1 MLINDI
7 YKFFLSTD
15 SVSIDSRK
23 IVDNSL
29 FISLKGDR
37 FNGNKF
43 AKSAIENGAR
53 YAIVDD
59 EKYKIDE
66 RFILV
71 EDCLETLQK
80 LANFHRR
87 KINTKIIAITGSNGK
102 TTTKELLYNVFKS
115 RYNTTCTIGNL
126 NNHIGVPLSLL
137 NIKIDTEI
145 AIIEMGASSLGEI
158 KLLCDIAEP
167 NYGYITN
174 FGKAHIEGFGS
185 ELKVVEGKSELYK
198 YLKNNNGT
206 IFFNL
211 DDNKQ
216 KNLLENYNRKF
227 SFGLNSKFC
236 KYKLCSV
243 NESIIIDTENENISS
258 SLYGKYNVDNI
269 MAAVCMGK
277 YFKISINSISDG
289 ISNYIPKNN
298 RSEMIKKNS
307 NTVLLDAYN
316 ANPSSMYASIKN
328 FIETNFKNKILI
340 LGDMYELG
348 DDEIK
353 YHQEI
358 TDYCQSSNIEK
369 IILIGKIFSNTN
381 NSEKFIKYD
390 SVYEFINSYDFDKLK
405 KSTIL
410 VKGSRGEMLEKVID
424 YIS

>member
-158 KLLCDIAEP
+158 ELLCDIAEP

-236 KYKLCSV
+236 EYKLCSV
-243 NESIIIDTENENISS
+243 NESIIINTENENISS

-390 SVYEFINSYDFDKLK
+390 NVYEFINSYDFDKLK

>member
-158 KLLCDIAEP
+158 ELLCDIAEP

-369 IILIGKIFSNTN
+369 IILIGEIFSNTN

>member
-1 MLINDI
+1 MLIKDI
-7 YKFFLSTD
+7 YNFFLSTD
-15 SVSIDSRK
+15 SVSTDSRK
-23 IVDNSL
+23 IADNSL

-43 AKSAIENGAR
+43 ARSAIENGAR
-53 YAIVDD
+53 YAIIDD

-71 EDCLETLQK
+71 ENCLETLQK
-80 LANFHRR
+80 LANFHRK

-115 RYNTTCTIGNL
+115 SYNTICTVGNL
-126 NNHIGVPLSLL
+126 NNHIGVPLSILS
-137 NIKIDTEI
+137 IKIDTEI

-158 KLLCDIAEP
+158 ELLCDIAEP
-167 NYGYITN
+167 NFGYITN

-198 YLKNNNGT
+198 YLKNNEGT

-216 KNLLENYNRKF
+216 KKLLENYDKKF

-236 KYKLCSV
+236 EYELSSV
-243 NESIIIDTENENISS
+243 NESIIINTENDNISS

-269 MAAVCMGK
+269 MAAVCIGK
-277 YFKISINSISDG
+277 YFKISINIISEG

-298 RSEMIKKNS
+298 RSEMIKKKS

-316 ANPSSMYASIKN
+316 ANPSSMYASIEN
-328 FIETNFKNKILI
+328 FIKTNFKNKILI

-348 DDEIK
+348 VDEIK

-358 TDYCQSSNIEK
+358 TDYCQSSNIKK

-424 YIS
+424 YIN

>member
-1 MLINDI
+1 MLIKDI
-7 YKFFLSTD
+7 YNFFLSTD
-15 SVSIDSRK
+15 SVSTDSRK
-23 IVDNSL
+23 IADNSL

-43 AKSAIENGAR
+43 ARSAIENGAR
-53 YAIVDD
+53 YAIIDD

-71 EDCLETLQK
+71 ENCLETLQK
-80 LANFHRR
+80 LANFHRK

-115 RYNTTCTIGNL
+115 SYNTICTIGNL
-126 NNHIGVPLSLL
+126 NNHIGVPLSILS
-137 NIKIDTEI
+137 IKIDTEI

-158 KLLCDIAEP
+158 ELLCDIAEP
-167 NYGYITN
+167 NFGYITN

-198 YLKNNNGT
+198 YLKNNEGT

-216 KNLLENYNRKF
+216 KKLLENYDKKF

-236 KYKLCSV
+236 EYKLSSV
-243 NESIIIDTENENISS
+243 NESIIINTENDNISS

-269 MAAVCMGK
+269 MAAVCIGK
-277 YFKISINSISDG
+277 YFKISINSISEG

-298 RSEMIKKNS
+298 RSEMIKKKS

-316 ANPSSMYASIKN
+316 ANPSSMYASIEN
-328 FIETNFKNKILI
+328 FIKTNFKNKILI

-348 DDEIK
+348 VDEIK

-358 TDYCQSSNIEK
+358 TDYCQSSNIKK

-424 YIS
+424 YIN

>member
-1 MLINDI
+1 MLIEDI
-7 YKFFLSTD
+7 YRIFQNLNGLNTD
-15 SVSIDSRK
+15 SRTISI
-23 IVDNSL
+23 NSL
-29 FISLKGDR
+29 FIALKGEK

-43 AKSAIENGAR
+43 AKSAIKNGAR
-53 YAIVDD
+53 YAIIDD

-71 EDCLETLQK
+71 ENCLETLQK
-80 LANFHRR
+80 LANFHR
-87 KINTKIIAITGSNGK
+87 KKLNTKIIAITGSNGK
-102 TTTKELLYNVFKS
+102 TTTKELLYNVFKPS
-115 RYNTTCTIGNL
+115 YSTICTIGNL

-137 NIKIDTEI
+137 SIKIDTEI

-185 ELKVVEGKSELYK
+185 ESKVLQGKSELYN
-198 YLKNNNGT
+198 YLRSNNGT

-216 KNLLENYNRKF
+216 KKLLKNYDKKF
-227 SFGLNSKFC
+227 SFGLKSKFC
-236 KYKLCSV
+236 EYKLCSV
-243 NESIIIDTENENISS
+243 NESIIINTENENISS

-269 MAAVCMGK
+269 MAAVCIGK
-277 YFKISINSISDG
+277 YFKISIKSISEG

-298 RSEMIKKNS
+298 RSEIIKKKS
-307 NTVLLDAYN
+307 NTILLDAYN

-328 FIETNFKNKILI
+328 FIKTNFKNKILI

-348 DDEIK
+348 VNEIK

-358 TDYCQSSNIEK
+358 TDYCQSSNIKK

-381 NSEKFIKYD
+381 NSEKFIKYNN
-390 SVYEFINSYDFDKLK
+390 VNEFINSYDFYKLK

-424 YIS
+424 YID

>member
-59 EKYKIDE
+59 EKYKINE

-158 KLLCDIAEP
+158 ELLCDIAEP

-236 KYKLCSV
+236 EYKLCSV
-243 NESIIIDTENENISS
+243 NERIIINTENENISS

-298 RSEMIKKNS
+298 RSEMIKKKS

-348 DDEIK
+348 VDEIK

>member
-158 KLLCDIAEP
+158 ELLCDIAEP

-198 YLKNNNGT
+198 YLKNNDGT

-216 KNLLENYNRKF
+216 KNLLENYDKKF

-236 KYKLCSV
+236 EYKLCSV
-243 NESIIIDTENENISS
+243 NESIIINTENENISS

-298 RSEMIKKNS
+298 RSEMIKKKS

-358 TDYCQSSNIEK
+358 TDYCQSSNIKK

>member
-115 RYNTTCTIGNL
+115 RYNTTCTIGNF

-158 KLLCDIAEP
+158 ELLCDIAEP

-198 YLKNNNGT
+198 YLKNNDGT

-216 KNLLENYNRKF
+216 KNLLENYDKKF

-236 KYKLCSV
+236 EYKLCSV
-243 NESIIIDTENENISS
+243 NESIIINTENENISS

-269 MAAVCMGK
+269 MAAVCIGK
-277 YFKISINSISDG
+277 YFKININSISEG

-307 NTVLLDAYN
+307 NTILLDAYN

-348 DDEIK
+348 VDEIK
-353 YHQEI
+353 YHQEVA
-358 TDYCQSSNIEK
+358 DYCQSSNIEK

-424 YIS
+424 YIN

>member
-59 EKYKIDE
+59 EKYKINE

-158 KLLCDIAEP
+158 ELLCDIAEP

-236 KYKLCSV
+236 EYKLYSV
-243 NESIIIDTENENISS
+243 NESIIINTENENISS

-298 RSEMIKKNS
+298 RSEMIKKKS

-348 DDEIK
+348 VDEIK

-358 TDYCQSSNIEK
+358 TDYCQSCNIEK

>member
-59 EKYKIDE
+59 EKYKINE

-126 NNHIGVPLSLL
+126 NNHIGVPLSVL
-137 NIKIDTEI
+137 NIKFDTEI

-158 KLLCDIAEP
+158 ELLCDIAEP

-206 IFFNL
+206 VFFNL

-216 KNLLENYNRKF
+216 KNLLENYNRKI

-243 NESIIIDTENENISS
+243 NESIIINTENENISS

-298 RSEMIKKNS
+298 RSEMIKKKS

>member
-23 IVDNSL
+23 IVDDSL

-145 AIIEMGASSLGEI
+145 AIIEMGQAAWEKSNYFAISQSQI
-158 KLLCDIAEP
+158 MDISQ
-167 NYGYITN
+167 IL
-174 FGKAHIEGFGS
+174 GKAHIEGFGS

-216 KNLLENYNRKF
+216 KK
-227 SFGLNSKFC
+227 
-236 KYKLCSV
+236 
-243 NESIIIDTENENISS
+243 SS
-258 SLYGKYNVDNI
+258 
-269 MAAVCMGK
+269 
-277 YFKISINSISDG
+277 
-289 ISNYIPKNN
+289 
-298 RSEMIKKNS
+298 
-307 NTVLLDAYN
+307 
-316 ANPSSMYASIKN
+316 
-328 FIETNFKNKILI
+328 
-340 LGDMYELG
+340 
-348 DDEIK
+348 
-353 YHQEI
+353 
-358 TDYCQSSNIEK
+358 
-369 IILIGKIFSNTN
+369 
-381 NSEKFIKYD
+381 
-390 SVYEFINSYDFDKLK
+390 
-405 KSTIL
+405 
-410 VKGSRGEMLEKVID
+410 
-424 YIS
+424 